1 MADFRL
7 EPGGGRVGSKE
18 LAAMVARED
27 GRMRGLKGPELENFV
42 ANHAPTTQT
51 IRNYAADGRLTAER
65 DTAGQFVFDPAVAV
79 AEFLANRKQSTHGG
93 RRRKAGRRK
102 AAPKPAAAFR
112 EAADYADTVER
123 IRERATQGFRPVDAV
138 DVTRLL
144 NCTPDELRILLHHG
158 AALGITPAGL
168 DLLETTLKVQALE
181 RKQAVE
187 AGKLIEADAALKA
200 WGDKQ
205 RAVQG
210 QINGLPARVADR
222 VAQIA
227 WVSPE
232 TVDRL
237 VAELHAAG
245 VPGATLDR
253 VREALAVP
261 GELTARVRA
270 VIADEV
276 RELGARV
283 ASGRD

>member
-1 MADFRL
+1 MSDFRL
-7 EPGGGRVGSKE
+7 DPGGGRVGSKE
-18 LAAMVARED
+18 LAGLVARED
-27 GRMRGLKGPELENFV
+27 GRARGLKGPELEAFV

-65 DTAGQFVFDPAVAV
+65 DTAGQFVFDPDVAV
-79 AEFLANRKQSTHGG
+79 KEFLANRKQSTHGG

-112 EAADYADTVER
+112 EAADHADTIER
-123 IRERATQGFRPVDAV
+123 IRERAKQGLRPVDAV

-158 AALGITPAGL
+158 AALGITPASL

-181 RKQAVE
+181 RKHAIE

-205 RAVQG
+205 RAVST
-210 QINGLPARVADR
+210 QINALPGRVADR

-237 VAELHAAG
+237 VADLHAAG
-245 VPGATLDR
+245 TTGPILDR
-253 VREALAVP
+253 VREALAPP

-276 RELGARV
+276 RGVGERIAG
-283 ASGRD
+283 GRD